1 MTMNRLNMN
10 KNPLL
15 SITDLI
21 DFPSIKPEHV
31 VPGMKSLIE
40 EAQNTLNVVTQDST
54 PATWDDVIT
63 PLEKKTLALSRAW
76 GAVSHLMSVCDEP
89 ELRKAY
95 NEALP
100 LVTQFWIGLSQSNLS
115 QKYKAIR
122 ESDEYAKLS
131 AVRQRIIDEELVDFK
146 LAGAFLPDDKKTQL
160 KSVKEALAQ
169 ESQKFSENLLDA
181 TNAYSLLVED
191 EKELAGI
198 PADDIASFKETAEAA
213 GQQGWRITLQI
224 PHYLAVLQY
233 AQNRKL
239 RETLYHA
246 YVTRASELDFEGKFN
261 NNDVMRRIVEL
272 RAQEASLLGYQ
283 NYGEVSLATKMAK
296 SPAEVIAFLRDLA
309 QKSLPQAKEDMNEVK
324 TFAKDK
330 LGISDP
336 QSWDLPYASEKLRE
350 ARYSFSD
357 QEVKQYFTLPAVFS
371 GLFGLV
377 QKLFD
382 IRIVKDTA
390 PVWHPDVQFF
400 RIENKDGEKIAQ
412 FYMDLY
418 ARPNKR
424 GGAWMDNDRTRN
436 RLYGTL
442 QTPVAYLVCNFA
454 KPVGGKPALLTHD
467 DVLTLFHEFGHGLH
481 HMLSRIEEP
490 AASGINGVEWD
501 AVECPS
507 QFMENFAWDWTVLE
521 SLTSHVQTGE
531 KLPRTLYDKMLA
543 AKNFQSAM
551 AMVRQLEFGLF
562 DMRLHTEFNPQKD
575 TILGLLSNVRKEVA
589 VTHQPDYNRFPNSFS
604 HIFAGGYAA
613 GYYSYKW
620 AEVLSSDAFSL
631 FEETGVLNP
640 ETGKKWLNE
649 VLAVGSSRPAME
661 SFIAFRGRAPRIDA
675 LLRHSGIRPIAK

>member
-1 MTMNRLNMN
+1 MST
-10 KNPLL
+10 NPLL

-21 DFPSIKPEHV
+21 DFPAIKPEHV
-31 VPGMKSLIE
+31 VPGMKALIDD
-40 EAQNTLNVVTQDST
+40 AQKTLAVVTQDST
-54 PATWDDVIT
+54 PATWDDVIS

-100 LVTQFWIGLSQSNLS
+100 IVTQFWIGLSQSNLS
-115 QKYKAIR
+115 QKYKAIK
-122 ESDEYAKLS
+122 ESSEFKKLS
-131 AVRQRIIDEELVDFK
+131 SVRQRIINEELIDFK
-146 LAGAFLPDDKKTQL
+146 LAGAFLPEDKKAEL
-160 KSVKEALAQ
+160 KKVKETLAQ

-181 TNAYSLLVED
+181 TNAYGLLVED

-213 GQQGWRITLQI
+213 GQKGYRITLQV

-246 YVTRASELDFEGKFN
+246 YVTRASEFDFEGKFN
-261 NNDVMRRIVEL
+261 NNDVMRRIVQL
-272 RAQEASLLGYQ
+272 RQEEAKLLGYK
-283 NYGEVSLATKMAK
+283 NYGEVSLATKMAD
-296 SPAEVIAFLRDLA
+296 SPEQVVSFLRDLA
-309 QKSLPQAKEDMNEVK
+309 HKSLPQAKADMAEVK
-324 TFAKDK
+324 TFAKEK
-330 LGISDP
+330 LGIDDP

-350 ARYSFSD
+350 AQYAFSD
-357 QEVKQYFTLPAVFS
+357 QEVKQYFTLPAVFG

-377 QKLFD
+377 QTLFN

-400 RIENKDGEKIAQ
+400 RIENDKGEKIAQ

-436 RLYGTL
+436 RLYGEL

-454 KPVGGKPALLTHD
+454 KPIGDKPALLTHD

-531 KLPRTLYDKMLA
+531 KLPRALFEKMLA

-562 DMRLHTEFNPQKD
+562 DMLLHTQFNAQKD
-575 TILGLLSNVRKEVA
+575 SILDLLKS
-589 VTHQPDYNRFPNSFS
+589 
-604 HIFAGGYAA
+604 
-613 GYYSYKW
+613 
-620 AEVLSSDAFSL
+620 VLS
-631 FEETGVLNP
+631 
-640 ETGKKWLNE
+640 KK
-649 VLAVGSSRPAME
+649 
-661 SFIAFRGRAPRIDA
+661 
-675 LLRHSGIRPIAK
+675 

>member
-1 MTMNRLNMN
+1 MSN
-10 KNPLL
+10 NPLL
-15 SITDLI
+15 SINDLI
-21 DFPSIKPEHV
+21 DFPAIKPEHV
-31 VPGMKSLIE
+31 VPAMKSLIAD
-40 EAQNTLNVVTQDST
+40 AQETLSIVTQDLT

-100 LVTQFWIGLSQSNLS
+100 IVTQFWIGLSQSSLS
-115 QKYKAIR
+115 QKYKAIK
-122 ESDEYAKLS
+122 ESDGFRNLS
-131 AVRQRIIDEELVDFK
+131 AVRQRIINEELIDFK
-146 LAGAFLPDDKKTQL
+146 LAGAFLPEDKKDEL
-160 KSVKEALAQ
+160 KTVKETLAQ

-181 TNAYSLLVED
+181 TNAYGLLVDD
-191 EKELAGI
+191 EKDLAGI
-198 PADDIASFKETAEAA
+198 PADDIAAFKETAQAA
-213 GQQGWRITLQI
+213 NQEGYRITLQI

-246 YVTRASELDFEGKFN
+246 YVIRASELDFDGKFN

-272 RAQEASLLGYQ
+272 RAQEARLLGYK

-296 SPAEVIAFLRDLA
+296 TPEEVVAFLRDLA
-309 QKSLPQAKEDMNEVK
+309 QKSLPQAKADMAEVK
-324 TFAKDK
+324 AFAKDN
-330 LGISDP
+330 LGIADP

-350 ARYSFSD
+350 ARYAYSD
-357 QEVKQYFTLPAVFS
+357 QEVKQYFTLPAVFN

-377 QKLFD
+377 QTLFN
-382 IRIVKDTA
+382 IRIVKDNA

-400 RIENKDGEKIAQ
+400 RIENAQGEKIAQ
-412 FYMDLY
+412 FYVDLY

-436 RLYGTL
+436 RLYGAL

-454 KPVGGKPALLTHD
+454 KPVGDKPALLTHD

-490 AASGINGVEWD
+490 SASGINGVEWD

-531 KLPRTLYDKMLA
+531 KLPRSLYDKMLA

-562 DMRLHTEFNPQKD
+562 DMLLHTEFDSQKD
-575 TILGLLSNVRKEVA
+575 NILNLLAEVRKEVA
-589 VTHQPDYNRFPNSFS
+589 VTKQPDYNRFPNSFS

-649 VLAVGSSRPAME
+649 VLAVGSSRPAMD
-661 SFIAFRGRAPRIDA
+661 SFIAFRGRAPKIDA
-675 LLRHSGIRPIAK
+675 LLRHSGIKPIAK

>member
-1 MTMNRLNMN
+1 M
-10 KNPLL
+10 NPLL
-15 SITDLI
+15 SINDLI

-31 VPGMKSLIE
+31 VPGMKALIA
-40 EAQNTLNVVTQDST
+40 EAQAVLDKVTKEST
-54 PATWDDVIT
+54 PATWEDVIT

-100 LVTQFWIGLSQSNLS
+100 IVTQFWIGLSQSNLS

-122 ESDEYAKLS
+122 ESDAFKNLS
-131 AVRQRIIDEELVDFK
+131 AVRQRIVNEELIDFK
-146 LAGAFLPDDKKTQL
+146 LAGAFLPEDKKAEL
-160 KSVKEALAQ
+160 KKVKESLAQ

-181 TNAYSLLVED
+181 TNAYGLLVED

-198 PADDIASFKETAEAA
+198 PADDIASFKETAQATDQK
-213 GQQGWRITLQI
+213 GYRITLQI

-233 AQNRKL
+233 ADNRKL

-261 NNDVMRRIVEL
+261 NNDVMKRIVEL
-272 RAQEASLLGYQ
+272 RAREASLLGYH
-283 NYGEVSLATKMAK
+283 NYGEVSLATKMAN
-296 SPAEVIAFLRDLA
+296 SPQEVVSFLRNLA
-309 QKSLPQAKEDMNEVK
+309 QKSLPQAKADMAEVK
-324 TFAKDK
+324 TFAKEK
-330 LGISDP
+330 LGIDDP

-350 ARYSFSD
+350 AQYAFSD
-357 QEVKQYFTLPAVFS
+357 QEVKQYFTLPAVFK

-377 QKLFD
+377 QTLFN

-400 RIENKDGEKIAQ
+400 RIENEKGEKIAQ

-418 ARPNKR
+418 ARANKR

-436 RLYGTL
+436 RLYGEL

-454 KPVGGKPALLTHD
+454 KPVGDKPALLTHD

-507 QFMENFAWDWTVLE
+507 QFMENFAWDWTVIE
-521 SLTSHVQTGE
+521 NLTSHVQTGE
-531 KLPRTLYDKMLA
+531 KLPRSLYDKMLA

-562 DMRLHTEFNPQKD
+562 DMLLHTEFDPAKD
-575 TILGLLSNVRKEVA
+575 SIQGLLLQVRKEVA

-640 ETGKKWLNE
+640 QTGKKWLDE
-649 VLAVGSSRPAME
+649 VLSVGSSRPAMD

-675 LLRHSGIRPIAK
+675 LLRHSGIKPIAK

>member
-1 MTMNRLNMN
+1 M
-10 KNPLL
+10 NPLL
-15 SITDLI
+15 TLNDLI

-31 VPGMKSLIE
+31 VPGMKTLIA
-40 EAQNTLNVVTQDST
+40 EAQAVLDNVTKEST
-54 PATWDDVIT
+54 PPTWEDVIT
-63 PLEKKTLALSRAW
+63 PLEKKTLTLSRAW

-89 ELRKAY
+89 ELRRAY

-100 LVTQFWIGLSQSNLS
+100 IVTQFWIGLSQSNLS

-122 ESDEYAKLS
+122 ESEEFKNLS
-131 AVRQRIIDEELVDFK
+131 AVRQRIVNEELIDFK
-146 LAGAFLPDDKKTQL
+146 LAGAFLPKDKKAEL
-160 KSVKEALAQ
+160 KTVKESLAQ

-181 TNAYSLLVED
+181 TNAYGLLVED

-213 GQQGWRITLQI
+213 DQKGYRITLQI

-233 AQNRKL
+233 ADNRKL

-261 NNDVMRRIVEL
+261 NNDVMNRIVEL
-272 RAQEASLLGYQ
+272 RAKEASLLGYR

-296 SPAEVIAFLRDLA
+296 SPQEVVSFLRDLA
-309 QKSLPQAKEDMNEVK
+309 QKSLPQAKADMAEVK
-324 TFAKDK
+324 TFAKEK
-330 LGISDP
+330 LGIDDP

-350 ARYSFSD
+350 AQYAFSD
-357 QEVKQYFTLPAVFS
+357 QEVKQYFTLPAVFK

-377 QKLFD
+377 QTLFN
-382 IRIVKDTA
+382 IRIVKDNA
-390 PVWHPDVQFF
+390 PVWHPDVKFF
-400 RIENKDGEKIAQ
+400 RIENAQGEKIAQ

-436 RLYGTL
+436 RLYGEL

-454 KPVGGKPALLTHD
+454 KPVGDKPALLTHD

-507 QFMENFAWDWTVLE
+507 QFMENFAWDWTVIE
-521 SLTSHVQTGE
+521 NLTSHVQTGE
-531 KLPRTLYDKMLA
+531 KLPRSLYDKMLA

-562 DMRLHTEFNPQKD
+562 DMLLHTEFDPAKD
-575 TILGLLSNVRKEVA
+575 SIQSLLLKVRKEVA

-640 ETGKKWLNE
+640 QTGKKWLEE

-675 LLRHSGIRPIAK
+675 LLRHSGIKPIAK

>member
-1 MTMNRLNMN
+1 MSN
-10 KNPLL
+10 NPLL
-15 SITDLI
+15 SINDLI
-21 DFPSIKPEHV
+21 DFPAIKPEHV
-31 VPGMKSLIE
+31 VPAMKSLIADVQE
-40 EAQNTLNVVTQDST
+40 TLATVTTDST

-76 GAVSHLMSVCDEP
+76 GAVSHLMSVRDEP

-100 LVTQFWIGLSQSNLS
+100 IVTQFWIGLSQSSLS
-115 QKYKAIR
+115 QKYKAIK
-122 ESDEYAKLS
+122 ESDGFKNLS
-131 AVRQRIIDEELVDFK
+131 AVRQRIINEELIDFK
-146 LAGAFLPDDKKTQL
+146 LAGAFLPEDRKAELKT
-160 KSVKEALAQ
+160 VKETLAQ

-181 TNAYSLLVED
+181 TNAYGLLVDD

-198 PADDIASFKETAEAA
+198 PADDIAAFKETAQAA
-213 GQQGWRITLQI
+213 NQEGYRITLQI

-246 YVTRASELDFEGKFN
+246 YVIRSSELDFDGKFN
-261 NNDVMRRIVEL
+261 NNDVMRHIVEL
-272 RAQEASLLGYQ
+272 RAQEARLLGYK

-296 SPAEVIAFLRDLA
+296 TPQEVVAFLRDLA
-309 QKSLPQAKEDMNEVK
+309 QKSLPQAKADMAEVK
-324 TFAKDK
+324 AFAKDN
-330 LGISDP
+330 LGIADP

-350 ARYSFSD
+350 ARYAYSD
-357 QEVKQYFTLPAVFS
+357 QEVKQYFTLPAVFN

-377 QKLFD
+377 QTLFN
-382 IRIVKDTA
+382 IRIVKDNA

-400 RIENKDGEKIAQ
+400 RIENAQGEKIAQ
-412 FYMDLY
+412 FYVDLY

-436 RLYGTL
+436 RLYGSL

-454 KPVGGKPALLTHD
+454 KPVGDKPALLTHD

-490 AASGINGVEWD
+490 SASGINGVEWD

-531 KLPRTLYDKMLA
+531 KLPRSLYDKMLS

-562 DMRLHTEFNPQKD
+562 DMLLHTEFDSQKD
-575 TILGLLSNVRKEVA
+575 NILDLLAQVREEVA
-589 VTHQPDYNRFPNSFS
+589 VTQQPDYNRFPNSFS

-649 VLAVGSSRPAME
+649 VLAVGSSRPAMD
-661 SFIAFRGRAPRIDA
+661 SFIAFRGRAPKIDA
-675 LLRHSGIRPIAK
+675 LLRHSGINPIAK

>member
-1 MTMNRLNMN
+1 M
-10 KNPLL
+10 NPLL
-15 SITDLI
+15 TINDLI

-31 VPGMKSLIE
+31 VPGMKTLIA
-40 EAQNTLNVVTQDST
+40 EAQRVLDNVTKEST
-54 PATWDDVIT
+54 PATWEDVIT
-63 PLEKKTLALSRAW
+63 PLEKKTLTLSRAW

-100 LVTQFWIGLSQSNLS
+100 IVTQFWIGLSQSNLS

-122 ESDEYAKLS
+122 ESEEFKNLS
-131 AVRQRIIDEELVDFK
+131 AVRQRIVNEELIDFK
-146 LAGAFLPDDKKTQL
+146 LAGAFLPKDKKAEL
-160 KSVKEALAQ
+160 KTVKESLAQ

-181 TNAYSLLVED
+181 TNAYGLLVED

-213 GQQGWRITLQI
+213 DQKGYRITLQI

-233 AQNRKL
+233 ADNRKL

-261 NNDVMRRIVEL
+261 NNNVMNRIVEL
-272 RAQEASLLGYQ
+272 RAKEASLLGYR

-296 SPAEVIAFLRDLA
+296 SPQEVVSFLRDLA
-309 QKSLPQAKEDMNEVK
+309 QKSLPQAKADMAEVK
-324 TFAKDK
+324 TFAKEI
-330 LGISDP
+330 LGIDDP

-350 ARYSFSD
+350 AQYAFSD
-357 QEVKQYFTLPAVFS
+357 QEVKQYFTLSAVFK

-377 QKLFD
+377 QTLFN
-382 IRIVKDTA
+382 IRIVKDSA

-400 RIENKDGEKIAQ
+400 RIENAQGEKIAQ

-436 RLYGTL
+436 RLYGEL

-454 KPVGGKPALLTHD
+454 KPVGDKPALLTHD

-507 QFMENFAWDWTVLE
+507 QFMENFAWDWTVIE
-521 SLTSHVQTGE
+521 NLTSHVQTGE
-531 KLPRTLYDKMLA
+531 KLPRSLYDKMLA

-562 DMRLHTEFNPQKD
+562 DMLLHTEFDPTKD
-575 TILGLLSNVRKEVA
+575 SIQSLLLKVRKEVA

-640 ETGKKWLNE
+640 QTGKKWLDE
-649 VLAVGSSRPAME
+649 VLAVGSSRPAMD
-661 SFIAFRGRAPRIDA
+661 SFIAFRGRAPKIDA
-675 LLRHSGIRPIAK
+675 LLRHSGIKPIAK

>member
-1 MTMNRLNMN
+1 MSN
-10 KNPLL
+10 NPLL
-15 SITDLI
+15 SINDLI
-21 DFPSIKPEHV
+21 DFPAIKPEHV
-31 VPGMKSLIE
+31 VPAMKSLIAD
-40 EAQNTLNVVTQDST
+40 AQETLATVTQDST

-63 PLEKKTLALSRAW
+63 PLEKKTLLLSRAW

-89 ELRKAY
+89 QLRKAY

-100 LVTQFWIGLSQSNLS
+100 IVTQFWIGLSQSSLS
-115 QKYKAIR
+115 QKYKAIK
-122 ESDEYAKLS
+122 ESDGFRNLS
-131 AVRQRIIDEELVDFK
+131 AVRQRIINEELIDFK
-146 LAGAFLPDDKKTQL
+146 LAGAFLPEDKKAEL
-160 KSVKEALAQ
+160 KTVKETLAQ

-181 TNAYSLLVED
+181 TNAYGLLVDD

-198 PADDIASFKETAEAA
+198 PTDDIAAFKETAQAA
-213 GQQGWRITLQI
+213 NQEGYRITLQI

-246 YVTRASELDFEGKFN
+246 YVIRASELDFDGKFN
-261 NNDVMRRIVEL
+261 NNDVMRRIVDL
-272 RAQEASLLGYQ
+272 RAQEARLLGYR

-296 SPAEVIAFLRDLA
+296 TPQEVVAFLRDLA
-309 QKSLPQAKEDMNEVK
+309 QKSLPQAKADMAEVK
-324 TFAKDK
+324 AFAKDN
-330 LGISDP
+330 LGIADP

-350 ARYSFSD
+350 ARYAYSD
-357 QEVKQYFTLPAVFS
+357 QEVKQYFTLPAVFN

-377 QKLFD
+377 QTLFN
-382 IRIVKDTA
+382 IRIVKDNA

-400 RIENKDGEKIAQ
+400 RIENAQGEKIAQ
-412 FYMDLY
+412 FYVDLY

-436 RLYGTL
+436 RLYGSL

-454 KPVGGKPALLTHD
+454 KPVGDKPALLTHD

-490 AASGINGVEWD
+490 SASGINGVEWD

-507 QFMENFAWDWTVLE
+507 QFMENFAWDWSVLE
-521 SLTSHVQTGE
+521 SLTNHVQTGE
-531 KLPRTLYDKMLA
+531 KLPRSLYDKMLA

-562 DMRLHTEFNPQKD
+562 DMLLHTEFDSQKD
-575 TILGLLSNVRKEVA
+575 NILDLLAEVRKEVA
-589 VTHQPDYNRFPNSFS
+589 VTKQPDYNRFPNSFS

-649 VLAVGSSRPAME
+649 VLAVGSSRPAMD
-661 SFIAFRGRAPRIDA
+661 SFIAFRGRAPKIDA
-675 LLRHSGIRPIAK
+675 LLRHSGIKPIAK

>member
-1 MTMNRLNMN
+1 MSN
-10 KNPLL
+10 NPLL
-15 SITDLI
+15 SINDLI
-21 DFPSIKPEHV
+21 DFPAIKPEHV
-31 VPGMKSLIE
+31 VPAMKSLIAD
-40 EAQNTLNVVTQDST
+40 AQETLSTVTEDLT
-54 PATWDDVIT
+54 PATWDEVIT

-100 LVTQFWIGLSQSNLS
+100 IVTQFWIGLSQSSLS
-115 QKYKAIR
+115 QKYKAIK
-122 ESDEYAKLS
+122 ESDGFKNLS
-131 AVRQRIIDEELVDFK
+131 AVRQRIINEELIDFK
-146 LAGAFLPDDKKTQL
+146 LAGAFLPEDKKAEL
-160 KSVKEALAQ
+160 KTVKETLAQ

-181 TNAYSLLVED
+181 TNAYGLLVDD

-198 PADDIASFKETAEAA
+198 PADDIAAFKETAQAA
-213 GQQGWRITLQI
+213 NQEGYRITLQI

-246 YVTRASELDFEGKFN
+246 YVIRASELDFDGKFN
-261 NNDVMRRIVEL
+261 NNDVMRRIVDL
-272 RAQEASLLGYQ
+272 RAQEARLLGYR

-296 SPAEVIAFLRDLA
+296 TPEEVVAFLRDLA
-309 QKSLPQAKEDMNEVK
+309 QKSLPQAKADMAEVK
-324 TFAKDK
+324 AFAKDN
-330 LGISDP
+330 LGIADP

-350 ARYSFSD
+350 ARYAYSD

-377 QKLFD
+377 QTLFN
-382 IRIVKDTA
+382 IRIVKDNA

-400 RIENKDGEKIAQ
+400 RIENAQGEKIAQ
-412 FYMDLY
+412 FYVDLY

-436 RLYGTL
+436 RLYGSL

-454 KPVGGKPALLTHD
+454 KPVGDKPALLTHD

-490 AASGINGVEWD
+490 SASGINGVEWD

-531 KLPRTLYDKMLA
+531 KLPRSLYDKMLA

-562 DMRLHTEFNPQKD
+562 DMLLHTEFDSQKD
-575 TILGLLSNVRKEVA
+575 NILDLLAEVCKEVA
-589 VTHQPDYNRFPNSFS
+589 VTNQPDYNRFPNSFS

-649 VLAVGSSRPAME
+649 VLAVGSSRPAMD

-675 LLRHSGIRPIAK
+675 LLRHSGIKPIAK

>member
-1 MTMNRLNMN
+1 MSN
-10 KNPLL
+10 NPLL
-15 SITDLI
+15 SINDLI
-21 DFPSIKPEHV
+21 DFPAIKPEHV
-31 VPGMKSLIE
+31 VPAMKSLIAD
-40 EAQNTLNVVTQDST
+40 AQETLTAVTQDST

-63 PLEKKTLALSRAW
+63 PLEKKTLSLSRAW

-89 ELRKAY
+89 QLRKAY

-100 LVTQFWIGLSQSNLS
+100 IVTQFWIGLSQSSLS
-115 QKYKAIR
+115 QKYKAIK
-122 ESDEYAKLS
+122 ESDGFRNLS
-131 AVRQRIIDEELVDFK
+131 AVRQRIINEELIDFK
-146 LAGAFLPDDKKTQL
+146 LAGAFLPEDKKAEL
-160 KSVKEALAQ
+160 KTVKETLAQ

-181 TNAYSLLVED
+181 TNAYGLLVDD

-198 PADDIASFKETAEAA
+198 PTDDIAAFKETAQAA
-213 GQQGWRITLQI
+213 NQEGYRITLQI

-246 YVTRASELDFEGKFN
+246 YVIRASELDFDGKFN
-261 NNDVMRRIVEL
+261 NNDVMRRIVDL
-272 RAQEASLLGYQ
+272 RAQEARLLGYR

-296 SPAEVIAFLRDLA
+296 TPEEVVAFLRDLA
-309 QKSLPQAKEDMNEVK
+309 QKSLPQAKADMAEVK
-324 TFAKDK
+324 AFAKDN
-330 LGISDP
+330 LGIADH

-350 ARYSFSD
+350 ALYAYSD
-357 QEVKQYFTLPAVFS
+357 QEVKQYFTLPAVFN

-377 QKLFD
+377 QTLFN
-382 IRIVKDTA
+382 IRIVKDNA

-400 RIENKDGEKIAQ
+400 RIENAQGEKIAQ
-412 FYMDLY
+412 FYVDLY

-436 RLYGTL
+436 RLYGAL

-454 KPVGGKPALLTHD
+454 KPVGDKPALLTHD

-490 AASGINGVEWD
+490 SASGINGVEWD

-531 KLPRTLYDKMLA
+531 KLPRSLYDKMLA
-543 AKNFQSAM
+543 GKNFQSAM

-562 DMRLHTEFNPQKD
+562 DMLLHTEFDSQKD
-575 TILGLLSNVRKEVA
+575 NILDLLAQVRKEVA
-589 VTHQPDYNRFPNSFS
+589 VTQQPDYNRFPNSFS

-631 FEETGVLNP
+631 FEENGVLNP

-649 VLAVGSSRPAME
+649 VLAVGSSRPAMD
-661 SFIAFRGRAPRIDA
+661 SFIAFRGRAPKIDA
-675 LLRHSGIRPIAK
+675 LLRHSGIKPIAK

>member
-1 MTMNRLNMN
+1 M
-10 KNPLL
+10 NPLL
-15 SITDLI
+15 SINDLI

-31 VPGMKSLIE
+31 VPGMKALIAD
-40 EAQNTLNVVTQDST
+40 AQAVLDNVTKDST
-54 PATWDDVIT
+54 PATWEDVIT

-95 NEALP
+95 NDALP
-100 LVTQFWIGLSQSNLS
+100 IVTQFWIGLSQSNLS

-122 ESDEYAKLS
+122 ESEGFKNLS
-131 AVRQRIIDEELVDFK
+131 AVRQRIINEELIDFK
-146 LAGAFLPDDKKTQL
+146 LAGAFLPEDKKAEL
-160 KSVKEALAQ
+160 KKVKESLAQ

-181 TNAYSLLVED
+181 TNAYGLLVEN

-198 PADDIASFKETAEAA
+198 PADDIASFKETAQATDQK
-213 GQQGWRITLQI
+213 GYRITLQI

-233 AQNRKL
+233 ADNRKL

-261 NNDVMRRIVEL
+261 NNDVMKRIVEL
-272 RAQEASLLGYQ
+272 RAREASLLGYH
-283 NYGEVSLATKMAK
+283 NYGEVSLATKMAN
-296 SPAEVIAFLRDLA
+296 SPQEVVSFLRDLA
-309 QKSLPQAKEDMNEVK
+309 QKSLPQAKADMAEVK
-324 TFAKDK
+324 TFAKEK
-330 LGISDP
+330 LGIDDP

-350 ARYSFSD
+350 AQYAFSD
-357 QEVKQYFTLPAVFS
+357 QEVKQYFTLPAVFK

-377 QKLFD
+377 QTLFN

-400 RIENKDGEKIAQ
+400 RIENEKGEKIAQ

-418 ARPNKR
+418 ARANKR

-436 RLYGTL
+436 RLYGEL

-454 KPVGGKPALLTHD
+454 KPVGDKPALLTHD

-507 QFMENFAWDWTVLE
+507 QFMENFAWDWTVIE
-521 SLTSHVQTGE
+521 NLTSHVQTGE
-531 KLPRTLYDKMLA
+531 KLPRSLYDKMLA

-562 DMRLHTEFNPQKD
+562 DMLLHTEFDPAKD
-575 TILGLLSNVRKEVA
+575 SIQGLLLQVRKEVA

-640 ETGKKWLNE
+640 QTGKKWLDE
-649 VLAVGSSRPAME
+649 VLSVGSSRPAMD

-675 LLRHSGIRPIAK
+675 LLRHSGIKPIAK

>member
-1 MTMNRLNMN
+1 M
-10 KNPLL
+10 NPLL
-15 SITDLI
+15 TLNDLI

-31 VPGMKSLIE
+31 VPGMKALIA
-40 EAQNTLNVVTQDST
+40 EAQRVLNNVTKEST
-54 PATWDDVIT
+54 PPTWEDVVT
-63 PLEKKTLALSRAW
+63 PLEKKTLTLSRAW

-100 LVTQFWIGLSQSNLS
+100 IVTQFWIGLSQSNLS

-122 ESDEYAKLS
+122 ESEEFKSLS
-131 AVRQRIIDEELVDFK
+131 AVRQRIVNEELIDFK
-146 LAGAFLPDDKKTQL
+146 LAGAFLPKDKKAEL
-160 KSVKEALAQ
+160 KTVKESLAQ

-181 TNAYSLLVED
+181 TNAYGLLVED

-213 GQQGWRITLQI
+213 DQKGYRITLQI

-233 AQNRKL
+233 ADNRKL

-261 NNDVMRRIVEL
+261 NNDVMNRIVEL
-272 RAQEASLLGYQ
+272 RAKEASLLGYR

-296 SPAEVIAFLRDLA
+296 SPQEVVSFLRDLA
-309 QKSLPQAKEDMNEVK
+309 QKSLPQAKADMAEVK
-324 TFAKDK
+324 TFAKEK
-330 LGISDP
+330 LGIDDP

-350 ARYSFSD
+350 AQYAFSD
-357 QEVKQYFTLPAVFS
+357 QEVKQYFTLPAVFK

-377 QKLFD
+377 QTLFN
-382 IRIVKDTA
+382 IRIVKDNA

-400 RIENKDGEKIAQ
+400 RIENAQGEKISQ

-436 RLYGTL
+436 RLYGEL

-454 KPVGGKPALLTHD
+454 KPVGDKPALLTHD

-507 QFMENFAWDWTVLE
+507 QFMENFAWDWTVIE
-521 SLTSHVQTGE
+521 NLTSHVQTGE
-531 KLPRTLYDKMLA
+531 KLPRSLYDKMLA

-562 DMRLHTEFNPQKD
+562 DMLLHTEFDPAKD
-575 TILGLLSNVRKEVA
+575 SIQSLLLKVRKEVA

-631 FEETGVLNP
+631 FEETGVLNSQ
-640 ETGKKWLNE
+640 TGKKWLDE
-649 VLAVGSSRPAME
+649 VLAVGSSRPAMD
-661 SFIAFRGRAPRIDA
+661 SFIAFRGRAPKIDA
-675 LLRHSGIRPIAK
+675 LLRHSGIKPIAK

>member
-1 MTMNRLNMN
+1 MSN
-10 KNPLL
+10 NPLL
-15 SITDLI
+15 SINDLI
-21 DFPSIKPEHV
+21 DFPAIKPEHV
-31 VPGMKSLIE
+31 VPAMKSLIAD
-40 EAQNTLNVVTQDST
+40 AQETLSIVTQDLT

-100 LVTQFWIGLSQSNLS
+100 IVTQFWIGLSQSSLS
-115 QKYKAIR
+115 QKYKAIK
-122 ESDEYAKLS
+122 ESDGFKNLS
-131 AVRQRIIDEELVDFK
+131 AVRQRIINEELIDFK
-146 LAGAFLPDDKKTQL
+146 LAGAFLPEDRKAELKT
-160 KSVKEALAQ
+160 VKETLAQ

-181 TNAYSLLVED
+181 TNAYGLLVDD

-198 PADDIASFKETAEAA
+198 PADDIAAFKETAQAA
-213 GQQGWRITLQI
+213 NQEGYRITLQI

-246 YVTRASELDFEGKFN
+246 YVIRASELDFDGKFN
-261 NNDVMRRIVEL
+261 NNDVMRRIVDL
-272 RAQEASLLGYQ
+272 RAQEARLLGYR

-296 SPAEVIAFLRDLA
+296 TPEEVVAFLRDLA
-309 QKSLPQAKEDMNEVK
+309 QKSLPQAKADMAEVK
-324 TFAKDK
+324 AFAKDN
-330 LGISDP
+330 LGIADP
-336 QSWDLPYASEKLRE
+336 QSWDLPHASEKLRE
-350 ARYSFSD
+350 ARYAYSD
-357 QEVKQYFTLPAVFS
+357 QEVKQYFTLPAVFN

-377 QKLFD
+377 QTLFN
-382 IRIVKDTA
+382 IRIVKDNA

-400 RIENKDGEKIAQ
+400 RIENAQGEKIAQ
-412 FYMDLY
+412 FYVDLY

-436 RLYGTL
+436 RLYGAL

-454 KPVGGKPALLTHD
+454 KPVGDKPALLTHD

-490 AASGINGVEWD
+490 SASGINGVEWD

-531 KLPRTLYDKMLA
+531 KLPRSLYDKMLA

-562 DMRLHTEFNPQKD
+562 DMLLHTEFDSQKD
-575 TILGLLSNVRKEVA
+575 NILDLLAEVRKEVA
-589 VTHQPDYNRFPNSFS
+589 VTKQPDYNRFPNSFS

-649 VLAVGSSRPAME
+649 VLAVGSSRPAMD
-661 SFIAFRGRAPRIDA
+661 SFIAFRGRAPKIDA
-675 LLRHSGIRPIAK
+675 LLRHSGIKPIAK

>member
-1 MTMNRLNMN
+1 MSN
-10 KNPLL
+10 NPLL
-15 SITDLI
+15 SINDLI
-21 DFPSIKPEHV
+21 DFPAIKPEHV
-31 VPGMKSLIE
+31 VPAMKSLIAD
-40 EAQNTLNVVTQDST
+40 AQETLSIVTQDLT

-100 LVTQFWIGLSQSNLS
+100 IVTQFWIGLSQSSLS
-115 QKYKAIR
+115 QKYKAIK
-122 ESDEYAKLS
+122 ESDGFKNLS
-131 AVRQRIIDEELVDFK
+131 AVRQRIINEELIDFK
-146 LAGAFLPDDKKTQL
+146 LAGAFLPEDKKAEL
-160 KSVKEALAQ
+160 KTVKETLAQ

-181 TNAYSLLVED
+181 TNAYGLLVDD

-198 PADDIASFKETAEAA
+198 PADDIAAFKETAQAA
-213 GQQGWRITLQI
+213 NQEGYRITLQI

-246 YVTRASELDFEGKFN
+246 YVIRASELDFDGKFN

-272 RAQEASLLGYQ
+272 RAQEARLLGYK

-296 SPAEVIAFLRDLA
+296 TPEEVVAFLRDLA
-309 QKSLPQAKEDMNEVK
+309 QKSLPQAKADMAEVK
-324 TFAKDK
+324 AFAKDN
-330 LGISDP
+330 LGIADP

-350 ARYSFSD
+350 ARYAYSD
-357 QEVKQYFTLPAVFS
+357 QEVKQYFTLPAVFN

-377 QKLFD
+377 QTLFN
-382 IRIVKDTA
+382 IRIVKDNA

-400 RIENKDGEKIAQ
+400 RIENAQGEKIAQ
-412 FYMDLY
+412 FYVDLY

-436 RLYGTL
+436 RLYGSL

-454 KPVGGKPALLTHD
+454 KPVGDKPALLTHD

-490 AASGINGVEWD
+490 SASGINGVEWD

-531 KLPRTLYDKMLA
+531 KLPRSLYDKMLA

-562 DMRLHTEFNPQKD
+562 DMLLHTEFDSQKD
-575 TILGLLSNVRKEVA
+575 NILDLLAQVRKEVA
-589 VTHQPDYNRFPNSFS
+589 VTQQPDYNRFPNSFS

-649 VLAVGSSRPAME
+649 VLAVGSSRPAMD
-661 SFIAFRGRAPRIDA
+661 SFIAFRGRAPKIDA
-675 LLRHSGIRPIAK
+675 LLRHSGIKPIAK

>member
-1 MTMNRLNMN
+1 MSN
-10 KNPLL
+10 NPLL
-15 SITDLI
+15 SINDLI
-21 DFPSIKPEHV
+21 DFPAIKPEHV
-31 VPGMKSLIE
+31 VPAMKSLIAD
-40 EAQNTLNVVTQDST
+40 AQETLTAVTQDST

-89 ELRKAY
+89 QLRKAY

-100 LVTQFWIGLSQSNLS
+100 IVTQFWIGLSQSSLS
-115 QKYKAIR
+115 QKYKAIK
-122 ESDEYAKLS
+122 ESDGFRNLS
-131 AVRQRIIDEELVDFK
+131 AVRQRIINEELIDFK
-146 LAGAFLPDDKKTQL
+146 LAGAFLPEDKKAEL
-160 KSVKEALAQ
+160 KTVKETLAQ

-181 TNAYSLLVED
+181 TNAYGLLVDD

-198 PADDIASFKETAEAA
+198 PADDIAAFKETAQAA
-213 GQQGWRITLQI
+213 NQEGYRITLQI
-224 PHYLAVLQY
+224 PHYLAVLQD

-246 YVTRASELDFEGKFN
+246 YVIRASELDFDGKFS
-261 NNDVMRRIVEL
+261 NNDVMRRIVDL
-272 RAQEASLLGYQ
+272 RAQEARLLGYR

-296 SPAEVIAFLRDLA
+296 TPEEVVAFLRDLA
-309 QKSLPQAKEDMNEVK
+309 QKSLPQAKADMAEVK
-324 TFAKDK
+324 AFAKDN
-330 LGISDP
+330 LGIADP

-350 ARYSFSD
+350 ARYAYSD
-357 QEVKQYFTLPAVFS
+357 QEVKQYFTLPAVFN

-377 QKLFD
+377 QTLFN
-382 IRIVKDTA
+382 IRIVNDNA

-400 RIENKDGEKIAQ
+400 RIENAQGEKIAQ
-412 FYMDLY
+412 FYVDLY

-436 RLYGTL
+436 RLYGAL

-454 KPVGGKPALLTHD
+454 KPVGDKPALLTHD

-490 AASGINGVEWD
+490 SASGINGVEWD

-531 KLPRTLYDKMLA
+531 KLPRSLYDKMLA

-562 DMRLHTEFNPQKD
+562 DMLLHTEFDSQKD
-575 TILGLLSNVRKEVA
+575 NILDLLAEVRKEVA
-589 VTHQPDYNRFPNSFS
+589 VTKQPDYNRFPNSFS

-640 ETGKKWLNE
+640 ETGQKWLNE
-649 VLAVGSSRPAME
+649 VLAVGSSRPAMD
-661 SFIAFRGRAPRIDA
+661 SFIAFRGRAPKIDA
-675 LLRHSGIRPIAK
+675 LLRHSGIKPIAK